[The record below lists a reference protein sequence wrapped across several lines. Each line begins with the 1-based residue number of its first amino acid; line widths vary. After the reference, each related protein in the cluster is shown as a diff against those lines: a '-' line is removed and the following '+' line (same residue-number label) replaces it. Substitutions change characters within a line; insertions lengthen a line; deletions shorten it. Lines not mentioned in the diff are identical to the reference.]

1 MNFTSQR
8 FLSPSICEYPS
19 LEVVSSPMKKRSDQN
34 QLMDFE
40 MDLLSFQQAK
50 NQEKIPRKYE
60 VMVQSPKPAKPALH
74 LPKLEDSGLTSNQ
87 TQFLKPGD
95 FVQIQESLYN
105 ILGSTRP
112 HLIKRILKESIQPNQ
127 SRLWKDLAIF
137 QFNHFQAN
145 QFRPEDIMIK
155 PRCPEDISSH
165 TGESETLLQCN
176 SIHQIIQNQSR
187 PYVPFLESKAINSQ
201 QLFSHQD
208 WHDFYP
214 YFCSKEVPNILIVL
228 KYWKLNSMLNI
239 LSCTFDV
246 L

>member
-1 MNFTSQR
+1 M
-8 FLSPSICEYPS
+8 
-19 LEVVSSPMKKRSDQN
+19 
-34 QLMDFE
+34 
-40 MDLLSFQQAK
+40 A
-50 NQEKIPRKYE
+50 
-60 VMVQSPKPAKPALH
+60 QSPKPAKPALH

-155 PRCPEDISSH
+155 PRRPEDISSH

-187 PYVPFLESKAINSQ
+187 SYVPFLESKAINSQ

-214 YFCSKEVPNILIVL
+214 YFCSKEVPKKLTYSLKPSRYKIRVKSLEESLWIQDIFQRLVLSVFLICL
-228 KYWKLNSMLNI
+228 L
-239 LSCTFDV
+239 LSLF
-246 L
+246 